1 MVAVILLAIG
11 AGLIVSRMGPLFKR
25 QQKRIDD
32 LNRVVREQITGIR
45 VVRAFARERHEAARF
60 DATSSSLRDIQVNV
74 GRTMAAMFPLV
85 MLIMNLSQ
93 IAVFWFAATRIDDG
107 QTEVGILASFTTY
120 LMLILISVM
129 MAVMLIV
136 MWPRARYAQTASR
149 KCCTPRRLSPLI
161 PNL

>member
-1 MVAVILLAIG
+1 
-11 AGLIVSRMGPLFKR
+11 IVSRMGPLFKR

-93 IAVFWFAATRIDDG
+93 IAVFWFAATRID
-107 QTEVGILASFTTY
+107 
-120 LMLILISVM
+120 
-129 MAVMLIV
+129 
-136 MWPRARYAQTASR
+136 
-149 KCCTPRRLSPLI
+149 
-161 PNL
+161 